1 MDKIRLTEEDLHRI
15 VKESVKNVIAENG
28 MEEGWWNQARS
39 AGKTAWNGLKNT
51 VSGDETLGGAWEK
64 TKKNWKTQ
72 REVDNLTGVANLLY
86 KLVDSGKLDPQM
98 TVAQLIRG
106 KGRNNGSGFGKLAA
120 MASNR
125 RGQIS
130 RRGGASY

>member
-1 MDKIRLTEEDLHRI
+1 MDKIRLTEADLHRI

-39 AGKTAWNGLKNT
+39 AGKTGWNGLKNT

-64 TKKNWKTQ
+64 TKKNWNTQ
-72 REVDNLTGVANLLY
+72 GEVDNLTGVANLLY
-86 KLVDSGKLDPQM
+86 KLVDSGNLDPQM

>member
-1 MDKIRLTEEDLHRI
+1 MDKIRLTEADLHRI

-64 TKKNWKTQ
+64 Q
-72 REVDNLTGVANLLY
+72 RRIGTHREKLTTSLELQIY
-86 KLVDSGKLDPQM
+86 S
-98 TVAQLIRG
+98 TSWLIVESSTHR
-106 KGRNNGSGFGKLAA
+106 
-120 MASNR
+120 
-125 RGQIS
+125 
-130 RRGGASY
+130 